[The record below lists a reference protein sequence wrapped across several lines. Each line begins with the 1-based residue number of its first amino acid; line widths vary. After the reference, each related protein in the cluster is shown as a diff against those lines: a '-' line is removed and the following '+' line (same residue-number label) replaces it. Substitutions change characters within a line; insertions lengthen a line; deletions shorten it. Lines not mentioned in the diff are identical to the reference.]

1 MLGKGILQFFR
12 LVAYCHNVTWSNGK
26 EVVGIVQLILQFD
39 GDNSESSLLQ
49 ELNEGYLTL
58 GERIVLLSP
67 LAGVEV
73 HGDPLGIA
81 LLGKVTAFDK
91 CASG

>member
-26 EVVGIVQLILQFD
+26 EVVGIVQLILQFNR
-39 GDNSESSLLQ
+39 DNSESSLLQ
-49 ELNEGYLTL
+49 ELDEGYLTL
-58 GERIVLLSP
+58 GERVVLLSR
-67 LAGVEV
+67 LASVEV

-81 LLGKVTAFDK
+81 LLSKVTAFDK